1 MRRSTAPLA
10 SALTTRLFRRRAP
23 GERRG
28 IAKPRINTVSP
39 AALIKRLG
47 HAVLS
52 LAMVAT
58 LLLLTACSLGEPT
71 AAPTAIPAEHAP
83 TATATMKPSPTPT
96 PSYEDPYEP
105 NDSMLQVSDRLVAG
119 KEYRGFISKKDDID
133 FFSLEIETPQ
143 TVVLSLT
150 NIPPETDYDL
160 YLVTGE
166 EDILGDSSHPGQQDE
181 YIEYTTSSVGVF
193 YVLVLPFENFSP
205 TETYTLRLE
214 LSPAPTPSGE
224 DSYEPNDTPEQAT
237 GPLALGQT
245 YQSYIWDEGDVDVY
259 TFGIDRPL
267 TVQISLTHIT
277 AVADYDL
284 FLSNEAGDLIASSTR
299 AIDRETIELSLQQ
312 GIYYVTVQPY
322 SGFSQNEPYSVQVDS
337 IQP

>member
-10 SALTTRLFRRRAP
+10 SDLTTRQLRRRAP
-23 GERRG
+23 RERRG
-28 IAKPRINTVSP
+28 IARPRTNTISP

-47 HAVLS
+47 HAALS

-58 LLLLTACSLGEPT
+58 LPLLTACSMGEPT
-71 AAPTAIPAEHAP
+71 AAPTAIPAEHTP
-83 TATATMKPSPTPT
+83 TSPATREPSPTPT

-105 NDSMLQVSDRLVAG
+105 NDSMLQVSDRLVPG
-119 KEYRGFISKKDDID
+119 QEYRGFISKKDDID

-143 TVVLSLT
+143 TVVLVLT
-150 NIPPETDYDL
+150 DIPAETDYDL

-193 YVLVLPFENFSP
+193 YALVLPFENFSP

-214 LSPAPTPSGE
+214 LAPAPTPRGE

-259 TFGIDRPL
+259 AFGIDRPL

-284 FLSNEAGDLIASSTR
+284 FLSNEAGDLLASSTR
-299 AIDRETIELSLQQ
+299 AIHRETIELSLQP
-312 GIYYVTVQPY
+312 GIYYVTVETF
-322 SGFSQNEPYSVQVDS
+322 SGFSQNEPYSVQVNS